1 MSSEELQGNV
11 SNGIDRLEGA
21 TMSKLD
27 EAAERAKAE
36 SRQFSDK
43 VDQAVGK
50 AKETVRSTAR
60 RAQASV
66 SSAAE
71 QASDTYQMLRGN
83 AQKLA
88 STVDPMVKQQPYAA
102 MVAGVIIGLLAGA
115 LMFGGGAKVI
125 YIKPAR
131 Q

>member
-1 MSSEELQGNV
+1 MSSEELQANV
-11 SNGIDRLEGA
+11 NNGIDRLEGA

-83 AQKLA
+83 AQKFA